1 MKKTK
6 KPINELKGIKKE
18 DMIPVKQKKSK
29 RKRGIYLG
37 YYSRLIFN
45 VILFLSLVVTSY
57 IFINKSIVIQ
67 EAKNVSYEEHGNAD
81 YKVFLKDNIYYED
94 KYLDKNMSY
103 IANLIDYISV
113 DYNYKFKA
121 DTLFDGEYSYKIR
134 ADLEILNAENKT
146 LFFTKKYDLIKE
158 KTFTIENQNEYNIV
172 ENIKIDYDHYNSL
185 ANGFKSS
192 YGVDT
197 ESNLIIYLDIYRNID
212 QNSINN
218 PNINGKGTI
227 KLTIPLSEKAINIKM
242 DSMEINNKNV
252 ITSLDDYYLEDIKY
266 LIIGII
272 SLIVSLYL
280 FIKIVKRLS
289 RLSISPTDYDKTLKK
304 ILNQYDRLIVTT
316 SSMPNLEKNNI
327 IKLKEFVELL
337 DAKDNLHKPIFFIE
351 VTPHQKAYFFIQDD
365 DNIILFTL
373 KNIDNKKIYVII

>member
-218 PNINGKGTI
+218 PNINGNGTI

-351 VTPHQKAYFFIQDD
+351 VTPHQKAYSFIQDD
-365 DNIILFTL
+365 DKIILFTL
-373 KNIDNKKIYVII
+373 KNIDNK

>member
-6 KPINELKGIKKE
+6 KPINELKEIKKE

-113 DYNYKFKA
+113 DYNYNFKA

-197 ESNLIIYLDIYRNID
+197 ESNLIVYLDIYRNID

-218 PNINGKGTI
+218 PNINGNGTI

-373 KNIDNKKIYVII
+373 KNIDNK

>member
-1 MKKTK
+1 MKKAK
-6 KPINELKGIKKE
+6 KTINELKGIKKE

-197 ESNLIIYLDIYRNID
+197 ESNLIIYLDLYRNID

-327 IKLKEFVELL
+327 IKLKEIVELL

-365 DNIILFTL
+365 DKIILFTL
-373 KNIDNKKIYVII
+373 KNIDNK

>member
-1 MKKTK
+1 MKKAK
-6 KPINELKGIKKE
+6 KTINELKGIKKE

-197 ESNLIIYLDIYRNID
+197 ESNLIVYLDLYRNID

-218 PNINGKGTI
+218 PNINGNGTI

-252 ITSLDDYYLEDIKY
+252 ITSLDDYYLENIKY
-266 LIIGII
+266 LNIGII

-365 DNIILFTL
+365 DKIILFTL
-373 KNIDNKKIYVII
+373 KNIDNK

>member
-29 RKRGIYLG
+29 RKRGLYLG

-67 EAKNVSYEEHGNAD
+67 EAKNVSYEEHGNTD

-218 PNINGKGTI
+218 PNINGNGTI

-373 KNIDNKKIYVII
+373 KNIDNK

>member
-1 MKKTK
+1 MKKAK
-6 KPINELKGIKKE
+6 KTINELKGIKKE

-67 EAKNVSYEEHGNAD
+67 EAKNVSYEEHGNTD

-113 DYNYKFKA
+113 DYNYNFKA

-197 ESNLIIYLDIYRNID
+197 ESNLIVYLDIYRNID

-218 PNINGKGTI
+218 PNINGNGTI

-289 RLSISPTDYDKTLKK
+289 RLSISTTDYDKTLKK

-365 DNIILFTL
+365 DKIILFTL
-373 KNIDNKKIYVII
+373 KNIDNK

>member
-113 DYNYKFKA
+113 DYNYNFKA

-197 ESNLIIYLDIYRNID
+197 ESNLIVYLDIYRNID

-218 PNINGKGTI
+218 PNINGNGTI

-365 DNIILFTL
+365 DKIILFTL
-373 KNIDNKKIYVII
+373 KNIDNK

>member
-1 MKKTK
+1 MKKAK
-6 KPINELKGIKKE
+6 KTINELKGIKKE

-67 EAKNVSYEEHGNAD
+67 EAKNVSYEEHGNTD

-197 ESNLIIYLDIYRNID
+197 ESNLIVYLDLYRNID

-365 DNIILFTL
+365 DKIILFTL
-373 KNIDNKKIYVII
+373 KNIDNK

>member
-1 MKKTK
+1 MKKAK
-6 KPINELKGIKKE
+6 KTINELKGIKKE

-67 EAKNVSYEEHGNAD
+67 EAKNVSYEEHGNTD

-172 ENIKIDYDHYNSL
+172 ENIKIDSDHYNSL

-218 PNINGKGTI
+218 PNINGNETI

-266 LIIGII
+266 LIIGVI

-316 SSMPNLEKNNI
+316 SSMPDLEKNNI

-351 VTPHQKAYFFIQDD
+351 VTPHQKAYFFIQDVD
-365 DNIILFTL
+365 KIILFTL
-373 KNIDNKKIYVII
+373 KNIDNK

>member
-1 MKKTK
+1 MKKAK
-6 KPINELKGIKKE
+6 KTINELKGIKKE

-67 EAKNVSYEEHGNAD
+67 EAKNVSYEEHGNTD

-365 DNIILFTL
+365 DKIILFTL
-373 KNIDNKKIYVII
+373 KNN

>member
-1 MKKTK
+1 MKKAK
-6 KPINELKGIKKE
+6 KTINELKGIKKE

-67 EAKNVSYEEHGNAD
+67 EAKNVSYEEHGNTD

-121 DTLFDGEYSYKIR
+121 DTLFDGEYSYKIS

-218 PNINGKGTI
+218 PNINGNETI
-227 KLTIPLSEKAINIKM
+227 KLIIPLSEKAINIKM

-365 DNIILFTL
+365 DKIILFTL
-373 KNIDNKKIYVII
+373 KNIDNK

>member
-29 RKRGIYLG
+29 RKRGLYLG

-57 IFINKSIVIQ
+57 IFINKSIVNQ
-67 EAKNVSYEEHGNAD
+67 EAKNVSYEEHGNTD

-197 ESNLIIYLDIYRNID
+197 ESNLIIYLDLYRNID

-218 PNINGKGTI
+218 PNINGNGTI

-373 KNIDNKKIYVII
+373 KNIDNK

>member
-1 MKKTK
+1 MKKAK
-6 KPINELKGIKKE
+6 KTINELKGIKKE

-67 EAKNVSYEEHGNAD
+67 EAKNVSYEEHGNTD

-158 KTFTIENQNEYNIV
+158 KTFTIENQNAYNIV

-218 PNINGKGTI
+218 PNINGNETI

-365 DNIILFTL
+365 DKIILFTL
-373 KNIDNKKIYVII
+373 KNIDNK

>member
-1 MKKTK
+1 MKKAK
-6 KPINELKGIKKE
+6 KTINELKGIKKE

-113 DYNYKFKA
+113 DYNYNFKA

-197 ESNLIIYLDIYRNID
+197 ESNLIVYLDIYRNID

-365 DNIILFTL
+365 DKIILFTL
-373 KNIDNKKIYVII
+373 KNIDNK

>member
-1 MKKTK
+1 M
-6 KPINELKGIKKE
+6 
-18 DMIPVKQKKSK
+18 
-29 RKRGIYLG
+29 
-37 YYSRLIFN
+37 
-45 VILFLSLVVTSY
+45 
-57 IFINKSIVIQ
+57 
-67 EAKNVSYEEHGNAD
+67 
-81 YKVFLKDNIYYED
+81 FLKDNIYYED

-218 PNINGKGTI
+218 PNINGNETI

-365 DNIILFTL
+365 DKIILFTL
-373 KNIDNKKIYVII
+373 KNIDNK